1 MLEYLLMVA
10 SQVGTMFLM
19 MAVGFVLAKMG
30 KLTQAS
36 IPQMTNLLLTV
47 VLPCMLINSL
57 QLERTPALLGAMEYA
72 SLLVIALYALY
83 CLLSIPLFRKQPEA
97 TAKALRFGTLYGNA
111 GFMGLPLI
119 QLVLGDHA
127 LVYGVINLV
136 IFNVYNWSHGVVL
149 MGGRKHVSMMQAVLY
164 DVIFCTIM
172 ALALFLCGIILPPLV
187 GNAVR
192 SSATGPFWPPPC

>member
-57 QLERTPALLGAMEYA
+57 QLERTPALLGAME
-72 SLLVIALYALY
+72 
-83 CLLSIPLFRKQPEA
+83 
-97 TAKALRFGTLYGNA
+97 
-111 GFMGLPLI
+111 
-119 QLVLGDHA
+119 
-127 LVYGVINLV
+127 
-136 IFNVYNWSHGVVL
+136 
-149 MGGRKHVSMMQAVLY
+149 
-164 DVIFCTIM
+164 
-172 ALALFLCGIILPPLV
+172 
-187 GNAVR
+187 
-192 SSATGPFWPPPC
+192 